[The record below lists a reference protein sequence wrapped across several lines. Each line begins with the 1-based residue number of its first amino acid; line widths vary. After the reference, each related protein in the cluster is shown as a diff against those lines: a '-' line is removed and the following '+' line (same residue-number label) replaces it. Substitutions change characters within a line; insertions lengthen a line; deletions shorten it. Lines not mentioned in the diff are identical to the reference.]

1 MRQHYTEANVHE
13 LEYSTTYC
21 QLTVFGA
28 EKELVVMEHEW
39 VVDSTKQ
46 EHRAVEWTVN
56 ETDRQTDRQMESIRI
71 TTVNKTIKRAKTN

>member
-39 VVDSTKQ
+39 VVDSTK
-46 EHRAVEWTVN
+46 
-56 ETDRQTDRQMESIRI
+56 
-71 TTVNKTIKRAKTN
+71 